1 MDKSKTEERVCVNC
15 GCELEDEEG
24 TVYGTGEI
32 CNHCL
37 ENEFHHCDNC
47 GRLIHEDDIFYVNNG
62 DILCHSCAE
71 EYTVICDHCE
81 ERIYTSDTVSDG
93 DITVCD
99 DCYDEHYHRC
109 ESCDRIISDDD
120 TNWHNDLPY
129 CDDCYDELNSNY
141 EIEEYN
147 YKPTPIFY
155 GKDKIFF
162 GVELEVDEGGKDDE
176 NAEKIK
182 NIANRCREH
191 IYIKS
196 DGSLNDGFEIVSHP
210 MTLDYHM
217 NEMEWERVMK
227 EAVNLGY
234 RSHQTSTCGLHVHV
248 NRNAFGDNQSE
259 QEEVISRILFFVE
272 KNWNEIF
279 KFSRRNSYNMNRWSA
294 RYGFEKT
301 GKEILDKAKNSSNG
315 RYVAVNLNNYH
326 TIEFRLFR
334 GTLKYNTFI
343 ATLQMVNK
351 ICDVAISMSESEIDE
366 MSWSEFV
373 GEIVEKELIQY
384 LKERKLYVNEEVNT
398 EEEM

>member
-1 MDKSKTEERVCVNC
+1 MEEERICTHC
-15 GCELEDEEG
+15 GEEISEGEG
-24 TVYGTGEI
+24 TTV
-32 CNHCL
+32 
-37 ENEFHHCDNC
+37 
-47 GRLIHEDDIFYVNNG
+47 NG
-62 DILCHSCAE
+62 DLLCE
-71 EYTVICDHCE
+71 ECVDDHCITCDHCGE
-81 ERIYTSDTVSDG
+81 IIYT
-93 DITVCD
+93 D
-99 DCYDEHYHRC
+99 DCITDDRTWLCQDCFEDYYRRC
-109 ESCDRIISDDD
+109 ESCNRIIHDNDV
-120 TNWHNDLPY
+120 NWHYDLPY
-129 CDDCYDELNSNY
+129 CDRCYDEIDSDD
-141 EIEEYN
+141 EIEEYS
-147 YKPTPIFY
+147 YKPTPLFRGD
-155 GKDKIFF
+155 GKRYL
-162 GVELEVDEGGKDDE
+162 GVELEIDEGGKDND
-176 NAEKIK
+176 NAYRLK
-182 NIANRCREH
+182 NIGNSQLEN

-196 DGSLNDGFEIVSHP
+196 DGSLNEGLEIVSHP

-234 RSHQTSTCGLHVHV
+234 RSHQTSTCGLHIHV

-259 QEEVISRILFFVE
+259 QEEVISKILFFVE

-334 GTLKYNTFI
+334 GTLKHNTFI

-373 GEIVEKELIQY
+373 EEIVEKELIQY
-384 LKERKLYVNEEVNT
+384 LKERKLYVNDEVNT